1 MFTAAKRVSQV
12 ATHMGIAFAL
22 AATMSGSVLLGG
34 LAVVVEPV
42 INVILLPFHERAWAA
57 KVHRAATERQRY
69 LLLAAE
75 KVSQTAMHAT
85 IAFGVMW
92 TVTGSAALGG
102 LAALVEPVCNVIV
115 LPFHDRLWDTMRARI
130 VQAASKDASRTRALP
145 A

>member
-22 AATMSGSVLLGG
+22 ASTMSGSVLLGG
-34 LAVVVEPV
+34 LAVIAEPV
-42 INVILLPFHERAWAA
+42 INVILLPFHEKAWEA
-57 KVHRAATERQRY
+57 KVHRATTERARY

-115 LPFHDRLWDTMRARI
+115 LPFHDRLWDSM
-130 VQAASKDASRTRALP
+130 RTRFQTTVSKGGRPAL
-145 A
+145 AA

>member
-34 LAVVVEPV
+34 LAVIVEPV
-42 INVILLPFHERAWAA
+42 INVILLPFHEKAWEA
-57 KVHRAATERQRY
+57 KVHRATTERQRY
-69 LLLAAE
+69 LVLAAE
-75 KVSQTAMHAT
+75 KISQTGMHAA

-115 LPFHDRLWDTMRARI
+115 LPFHDRLWDTMRMRLNMQR
-130 VQAASKDASRTRALP
+130 VPSKAAAQPLP
-145 A
+145 V

>member
-12 ATHMGIAFAL
+12 GTHMGIAFAL

-34 LAVVVEPV
+34 LAVLAEPI
-42 INVILLPFHERAWAA
+42 INVVMLPFHERAWQA
-57 KVHRAATERQRY
+57 KIQRATAERRRY
-69 LLLAAE
+69 LLRAAE
-75 KVSQTAMHAT
+75 KISQTSMHAA

-92 TVTGSAALGG
+92 AATGSMALGG

-115 LPFHDRLWDTMRARI
+115 LPFHDRLWDAMRNRL
-130 VQAASKDASRTRALP
+130 QGMPEKDMGSAVP

>member
-12 ATHMGIAFAL
+12 VTHMGIAFAL

-42 INVILLPFHERAWAA
+42 INVIVLPFHEKAWEAR
-57 KVHRAATERQRY
+57 VHRATTERARY

-75 KVSQTAMHAT
+75 KISQTAMHAA

-92 TVTGSAALGG
+92 TVTGSAAMGG

-115 LPFHDRLWDTMRARI
+115 LPFHDRLWDNMRARMSG
-130 VQAASKDASRTRALP
+130 VAKDAVRALP

>member
-34 LAVVVEPV
+34 LAVIVEPI
-42 INVILLPFHERAWAA
+42 INVILLPFHERAWEA
-57 KVHRAATERQRY
+57 KVHRATTERQRY
-69 LLLAAE
+69 LLIASE
-75 KVSQTAMHAT
+75 KISQTAMHAT

-102 LAALVEPVCNVIV
+102 LAALIEPVCNVIV
-115 LPFHDRLWDTMRARI
+115 LPFHDRLWDTMRARLRRAPPKET
-130 VQAASKDASRTRALP
+130 VRALP

>member
-12 ATHMGIAFAL
+12 VTHMGIAFAL

-42 INVILLPFHERAWAA
+42 INVIVLPFHEKAWEAR
-57 KVHRAATERQRY
+57 VHRATTERARY

-75 KVSQTAMHAT
+75 KISQMAMHAA

-92 TVTGSAALGG
+92 TVTGSAAMGG

-115 LPFHDRLWDTMRARI
+115 LPFHDRLWDNMRARMSG
-130 VQAASKDASRTRALP
+130 VAKDAVRALP

>member
-34 LAVVVEPV
+34 LAVVIEPV
-42 INVILLPFHERAWAA
+42 INVILLPFHEKAWEARI
-57 KVHRAATERQRY
+57 HRATTERSRY

-75 KVSQTAMHAT
+75 KISQTAMHAS
-85 IAFGVMW
+85 IAFSVMW
-92 TVTGSAALGG
+92 AVTGSMALGG

-115 LPFHDRLWDTMRARI
+115 LPFHDRLWDAMRARMRGI
-130 VQAASKDASRTRALP
+130 ADKDAARAVP

>member
-12 ATHMGIAFAL
+12 VTHMGIAFAL
-22 AATMSGSVLLGG
+22 ASAMSGSILLGG
-34 LAVVVEPV
+34 LAVVAEPV
-42 INVILLPFHERAWAA
+42 INVILLPFHEKAWEAR
-57 KVHRAATERQRY
+57 VHGAATERARY

-75 KVSQTAMHAT
+75 KISQTALHAI

-115 LPFHDRLWDTMRARI
+115 LPFHDRLWDAMRTRFHA
-130 VQAASKDASRTRALP
+130 AASKGVQPALP

>member
-12 ATHMGIAFAL
+12 VTHMGIAFAL

-34 LAVVVEPV
+34 LAVIAEPI
-42 INVILLPFHERAWAA
+42 INVVLLPFHEKAWKA
-57 KVHRAATERQRY
+57 KVHGAATERRRY

-75 KVSQTAMHAT
+75 KISQTGLHAT
-85 IAFGVMW
+85 VAFGVMW
-92 TVTGSAALGG
+92 AVTGSAALGG

-115 LPFHDRLWDTMRARI
+115 LPFHDRLWDTMRTRL
-130 VQAASKDASRTRALP
+130 QRAAAKDAAPALM